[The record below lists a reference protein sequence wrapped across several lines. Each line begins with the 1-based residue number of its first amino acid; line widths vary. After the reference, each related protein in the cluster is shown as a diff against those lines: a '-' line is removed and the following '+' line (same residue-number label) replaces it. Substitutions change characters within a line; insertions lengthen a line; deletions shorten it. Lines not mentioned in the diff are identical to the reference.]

1 MPLDKNM
8 QILLVE
14 DAGVMRKM
22 ERKTLSSIGF
32 ENVIEAEDGNQAI
45 EILEKGQKV
54 DIIISDWN
62 MPNKDGFELLLWVRA
77 NDKYKSI
84 PFIMATGRG
93 EKKEVAK
100 ATEAGVSAFITKP
113 FNAEELKDKMEEAFG
128 LKTEEKKPKSERNV
142 AQILPNGKLLL
153 RIAHIQ
159 ITDHL
164 ALGVLKHMIK
174 SGEVVPKHFELET
187 VMFPTWN
194 AVAKAL
200 EDGTV
205 SGAFIL
211 APLAMDLYNYG
222 VDLRLV
228 LFAHRNGSIFVRNKK
243 GEYKEPYP
251 DFFRGKV
258 HYIPHQMSVHNMLSH
273 AFFTGIGL
281 KPGVVGQPN
290 VDIAFE
296 VCTPVKMPEFLEGN
310 DNASSYIVAEPIG
323 TKGIASGIAELQF
336 LSMELWENHPCCVV
350 TVDNECIQKHNNAIF
365 EFTKLLVQAG
375 KLIEQKPGLA
385 AEIGVN
391 FLDPEKTLGLKV
403 PLLKNVLTEPLGIK
417 TNNLYPS
424 VADLDKIQ
432 HYLHDKMGIGAIIDL
447 DKFVDMRFA
456 NAAITDA
463 QSIMKPSIQHF
474 DDGTPINILTR
485 KGEDK
490 ELSAAKALLNREGK
504 YLIFELEG
512 QKFGVDILKIIEIS
526 KMQTIRSIQQA
537 PDYLAGI
544 IDFRGHIIPIVDM
557 RIKLGLP
564 KEEYNHKNYIIV
576 LEIESNSG
584 AYKVGIIV
592 DSVTEITMVK
602 AEQIAEAPTFLLGE
616 KTSEYI
622 LGLAKFDE
630 EVRILINIDK
640 ILNTDE
646 VINMQNIFQ
655 TANT

>member
-1 MPLDKNM
+1 MPLDKNI

-22 ERKTLSSIGF
+22 ERKTLASIGF

-45 EILEKGQKV
+45 EILEKGTKV
-54 DIIISDWN
+54 DLIISDWN

-77 NDKYKSI
+77 SEKYKSI
-84 PFIMATGRG
+84 PFMMATGRG

-100 ATEAGVSAFITKP
+100 ATDAGVSAFITKP
-113 FNAEELKDKMEEAFG
+113 FNAEELKEKMEEACG
-128 LKTEEKKPKSERNV
+128 LKTEQDKPKAPRSV
-142 AQILPNGKLLL
+142 ANILPNGKLLL
-153 RIAHIQ
+153 KIAHIQ

-243 GEYKEPYP
+243 GEYVEPFP
-251 DFFRGKV
+251 NFFRGKV

-281 KPGVVGQPN
+281 KPGVVGQPD

-296 VCTPVKMPEFLEGN
+296 VCAPVKMPEFLEAN
-310 DNASSYIVAEPIG
+310 ENASSYIVAEPIG

-350 TVDNECIQKHNNAIF
+350 TVDNECIQKHTNAIF

-375 KLIEQKPGLA
+375 KIIEQKPGLA

-424 VADLDKIQ
+424 IADLDKIQ

-456 NAAITDA
+456 NAAISDA

-474 DDGTPINILTR
+474 EDGTPIRILTR
-485 KGEDK
+485 DTEDK
-490 ELSAAKALLNREGK
+490 ELTAAKALLNREGK

-526 KMQTIRSIQQA
+526 KMQTIRTIQQA
-537 PDYLAGI
+537 PEYLAGI
-544 IDFRGHIIPIVDM
+544 IDFRGSIIPIVDM
-557 RIKLGLP
+557 RLKLGLD
-564 KEEYNHKNYIIV
+564 KIEYTNKNYIIV
-576 LEIESNSG
+576 MEIENNSG
-584 AYKVGIIV
+584 AYKVGMIV
-592 DSVTEITMVK
+592 DSVCEITMVK
-602 AEQIAEAPTFLLGE
+602 AEQIAEPPTFLMGE
-616 KTSEYI
+616 KTAEYI
-622 LGLAKFDE
+622 LGLGKFDE

-640 ILNTDE
+640 IMNTDE
-646 VINMQNIFQ
+646 VVNMQALFQ
-655 TANT
+655 TANA